1 MRWLERAR
9 AGGLE
14 REEWRGGDVREEERE
29 KGAKRRK
36 EKGRK
41 GGKGERKV
49 RFERLTWGL
58 SGKDPQ
64 HHEAARIC

>member
-1 MRWLERAR
+1 M
-9 AGGLE
+9 
-14 REEWRGGDVREEERE
+14 REEERE
-29 KGAKRRK
+29 KGAKKRK
-36 EKGRK
+36 EK

-49 RFERLTWGL
+49 RFEILTWGL